1 MKAPIS
7 LINVIPLMKEGK
19 QLHDAIDE

>member
-1 MKAPIS
+1 MKALTP

-19 QLHDAIDE
+19 QLLDTIDE